1 MWVKECINAD
11 STAYHFTTTTAF
23 ISNSNPF
30 GFLFKE
36 EKKKNS
42 EKVKLTLLTQIL
54 HYIPDVRDEVV
65 EPVAL
70 SGGRQVRFAV
80 ASHIHSHHTELA
92 LKLPQL
98 VPPREPD
105 EEMRVSHTPHG
116 ERTSL
121 ITWLPGHYGFIMD
134 HVHYGYLIIMYPR
147 IMHLYS
153 SWQYDNLH
161 TMTHY
166 HNVLVRSQLF
176 LYKAFVNI
184 LICCELKI

>member
-1 MWVKECINAD
+1 MQ
-11 STAYHFTTTTAF
+11 TALLITLPPQQPSSATLIHLDFY
-23 ISNSNPF
+23 
-30 GFLFKE
+30 LR
-36 EKKKNS
+36 KKKKKTHS

-105 EEMRVSHTPHG
+105 EETRVSHTPHG

-121 ITWLPGHYGFIMD
+121 I
-134 HVHYGYLIIMYPR
+134 
-147 IMHLYS
+147 
-153 SWQYDNLH
+153 
-161 TMTHY
+161 
-166 HNVLVRSQLF
+166 
-176 LYKAFVNI
+176 A
-184 LICCELKI
+184 